1 MQKSPSFYKRLLI
14 LIARIPSRLR
24 HTTSQL
30 VVATSKDPIARTN
43 ARRQSVY
50 CIGDQP
56 TLCAFCA
63 QRITDRKCS
72 RNADAHYCRRACQL
86 ADYMNA
92 QCNA

>member
-1 MQKSPSFYKRLLI
+1 MQKSPSFYKRLLL

-24 HTTSQL
+24 HAKSEL
-30 VVATSKDPIARTN
+30 VVASKDPIARTN
-43 ARRQSVY
+43 ARRLSVY

-63 QRITDRKCS
+63 KRITDRKCS
-72 RNADAHYCRRACQL
+72 RSAGAHYCRRACQL
-86 ADYMNA
+86 ADCMNA